1 MAENHEKLDILLKKL
16 EVLLEKQEAFSK
28 EVNQLQSE
36 IQQLKGTTTSTAEKE
51 KPQPN
56 IPKTEPKLRPFREQ
70 AKSKKAALDWDFPP
84 KPQKSKT
91 DFEKFIGEN
100 LANKIGIIIVIIGV
114 AIGAKY
120 TIENHLIGPLTR
132 IIIGYTVGIGLMGF
146 AIKLKEKY
154 ENFSAVLLS
163 GAMAIMYF
171 ITFAAFSFYGL
182 IGLPVTFIL
191 MVIFTA
197 FTVLAALHYD
207 KQVIS
212 HIGLVGAYAVPFLL
226 SDGSGNVGFLF
237 SYIAIINAGI
247 LVIAIKKYWK
257 ALYYSAFGLTWVI
270 YLVWFIFEYDRLDH
284 FGLAMIFLAIFFILF
299 YLAFLAYKFLQKEK
313 FSSADIVMLLSNAFI
328 FYALGYALLADHS
341 EKESFLGV
349 FTLANAIIHF
359 LVSLPIYRRK
369 LADRNLFYL
378 VIGLVLIFITLA
390 FPVQLDGNWV
400 TLLWTGEAALL
411 YWIGRTKQVAFYEKL
426 AYPLMLIAFFSLIQ
440 DWSIVYGKYS
450 FEIEANHFTPLIN
463 IHFLS
468 SLLFLAG
475 FGWIYWLQSK
485 TDFSPSWKPSKGTVN
500 IISFGIPAILLFSTF
515 YTFLVEINAYWQQ
528 LYVRSE
534 VVIGNIGLTTEGS
547 VRNEDILHFKAV
559 WAICYSLFFLSG
571 LAFLNSKKL
580 RSQPLGWVN
589 LVLIAFTLLIFLASG
604 LYALSEL
611 RVTYLDPP
619 HPEYFVYGFGNILM
633 RYISFVFVGIAI
645 VAAYLYQ
652 RQPFINQPFVME
664 FDFGLHLT
672 LVWALSSE
680 LIHWMDMAG
689 WSKQYKLGLS
699 IFWGIYA
706 LTLIGIGIWKNKKYL
721 RIAAIALFGLTLL
734 KLFFYDISHLD
745 TIAKTV
751 VFISLGILLLII
763 SFLYN
768 KFKHIISDETNH

>member
-1 MAENHEKLDILLKKL
+1 MAENHEKLDLLLKNL

-36 IQQLKGTTTSTAEKE
+36 IQQLKRTSTSAGKEEKTLPE
-51 KPQPN
+51 
-56 IPKTEPKLRPFREQ
+56 IPKKEPTPSLRPFRKQE
-70 AKSKKAALDWDFPP
+70 KSKAALAWDFPP
-84 KPQKSKT
+84 KSKKPKI
-91 DFEKFIGEN
+91 DFEKVIGEN

-120 TIENHLIGPLTR
+120 TIENQLIGPLTR
-132 IIIGYTVGIGLMGF
+132 IIIGYGLGIGLMGF

-154 ENFSAVLLS
+154 GNFSAVLLS

-182 IGLPVTFIL
+182 IGLPLTFAL

-207 KQVIS
+207 KQVIA

-257 ALYYSAFGLTWVI
+257 ALYYSAFGLTWII
-270 YLVWFIFEYDRLDH
+270 YLVWFVFDYRRAEH
-284 FGLAMIFLAIFFILF
+284 FGLAMTFLVIFFVIF

-313 FSSADIVMLLSNAFI
+313 FNSADIIMLMTNAFI
-328 FYALGYALLADHS
+328 FYGIGYALLSDQPDKAP
-341 EKESFLGV
+341 FLGL

-378 VIGLVLIFITLA
+378 VIGLVLIFVTLT

-411 YWIGRTKQVAFYEKL
+411 FWIGRTKQVAFYEKM

-440 DWSIVYGKYS
+440 DWSIIYATYYP
-450 FEIEANHFTPLIN
+450 EIKEAHFTPLIN

-475 FGWIYWLQSK
+475 FGWIYWLQST
-485 TDFSPSWKPSKGTVN
+485 TDFSPSWKPTKETATV
-500 IISFGIPAILLFSTF
+500 ISFGIPAILLFSAF
-515 YTFLVEINAYWQQ
+515 YTLLAEINTYWQQ
-528 LYVRSE
+528 LYVISE
-534 VVIGNIGLTTEGS
+534 VAIDNIGY
-547 VRNEDILHFKAV
+547 VRNEDLLHFKSI
-559 WAICYSLFFLSG
+559 WAICYSL
-571 LAFLNSKKL
+571 AFLAILAILNFKKL

-589 LVLIAFTLLIFLASG
+589 LVLLAFALLIFLTDG

-619 HPEYFVYGFGNILM
+619 HPEYFAYGFGNIII
-633 RYISFVFVGIAI
+633 RYISFVFVGLALI
-645 VAAYLYQ
+645 AAYFYRKQ
-652 RQPFINQPFVME
+652 AFMKRSFVMA

-672 LVWALSSE
+672 LVWTLSSE

-689 WSKQYKLGLS
+689 WSRQYKLGLS
-699 IFWGIYA
+699 IFWGVYA
-706 LTLIGIGIWKNKKYL
+706 LTVIGIGIWKNKKYL

-768 KFKHIISDETNH
+768 KFKHIITDETDH